1 MQNTQNHDRRN
12 LELTEALY
20 FLERTPVALNAWLR
34 GLPDGFQSANEGG
47 GSWNPRDVIEHLT
60 LMEHT
65 NWMPRIRWVLE
76 NGNTQTFPPIA
87 RVDESHRNPEATI
100 AQLLDDFATR
110 RQSNVAELVALHLTD
125 ADFNR
130 IALHPSFGI
139 VTLRQL
145 LATWVTHDFDHLT
158 QITRVIARQ
167 YSDEVGPWRA
177 YLRVISGNPG

>member
-1 MQNTQNHDRRN
+1 MQNHTRRD
-12 LELTEALY
+12 LELPEALY
-20 FLERTPVALNAWLR
+20 FLERTPATLNSWLR
-34 GLPDGFQSANEGG
+34 DLPDGFQSANEGG
-47 GSWNPRDVIEHLT
+47 ESWNPRDVIEHLT

-65 NWMPRIRWVLE
+65 NWIPRIRWVLDH
-76 NGNTQTFPPIA
+76 GTTAPFPPIA
-87 RVDESHRNPEATI
+87 RVDESHRKPEASI
-100 AQLLDDFATR
+100 AQLLDDFAAR
-110 RQSNVAELVALHLTD
+110 RHANVAVLAALQLTN
-125 ADFNR
+125 ADLDR
-130 IALHPSFGI
+130 TAVHPAFGI